1 MERSSVASCRG
12 FRQGCPVLAFLG
24 ERLGS
29 VSRFAALCLLFGGT
43 TATSVIALSSGA
55 MAQEAFDGGI
65 IRDIRVEGTQ
75 RIEGTTVRSYL
86 TVQPG
91 DPFDPSKIDQS
102 LKSLFATGLFADVS
116 LRRDA
121 GTLVIAVVENP
132 IINRIAFE
140 GNKRVKTED
149 IAPEVQLRP
158 RTVYTRSRV
167 QADLERIQEIYR
179 RKGRFA
185 ARIEPKIVQL
195 EQNRVDLIFEIDEG
209 QMTGVESISFVNN
222 NIYDDDDLRDIMITK
237 ESRWWRFLS
246 SNDNYD
252 PERLRYDQ
260 EQIRR
265 HYLRNGYADFKVLT
279 AVAELTPDRE
289 DFFITV
295 TVDEGKRYKFGKIE
309 ITSDIPGVDVGPLYQ
324 ALNTVSGEWYNGDK
338 IEESITALT
347 DRLGDLQYAF
357 VDIDPLLERNQED
370 QTIDLV
376 FELKETPRVF
386 VERIDIVGN
395 YSTLDKVI
403 RREMLLVEGD
413 PFNISKIRRSEQRV
427 KDLGYFLEATVKT
440 AEGSNR
446 DQTVV
451 TVEVEEQ
458 PTGEIQ
464 LGAGYSTTDG
474 ALLDFSIRQRN
485 LLGKGQDLRLS
496 TLLSSRSFEVDLG
509 FTEPYF
515 LDRDLAAGVDVFR
528 VVRDNRDSIAYD
540 LESTGVVLRMGY
552 PLSERLRQRVSYS
565 LSQNKIDNV
574 YFGSS
579 RFLLDQLGST
589 ITSSVE
595 SQLLYDARDS
605 RLEPTSGYYFLI
617 SNEFAGLGGDTRYL
631 RNRVTAGNYWE
642 PFEEVVLGLTTE
654 AGHIWGM
661 GKRLR
666 INDRFFLGGDTL
678 RGFEIGGIGPRN
690 VPDPNNPNNSD
701 ALGGTI
707 FTRASLELTTKLGL
721 PDELGVKAHAFYD
734 AGTLTASKETPG
746 QGDVFRDSNKIRM
759 SAGVGV
765 SWKSPF
771 GPIRLDLAYPIAK
784 EDYDQTETLKFSF
797 GTRF

>member
-1 MERSSVASCRG
+1 MV
-12 FRQGCPVLAFLG
+12 
-24 ERLGS
+24 S
-29 VSRFAALCLLFGGT
+29 VSRFALCLLLGG
-43 TATSVIALSSGA
+43 TATSVIALSTGA

-65 IRDIRVEGTQ
+65 IREIRVEGSQ
-75 RIEGTTVRSYL
+75 RIEGATVRSYL

-91 DPFDPSKIDQS
+91 DAFDPDKIDQS

-116 LRRDA
+116 IRRE
-121 GTLVIAVVENP
+121 GGVMLVQVVENP
-132 IINRIAFE
+132 IINRIGFE
-140 GNKRVKTED
+140 GNKRIKTED
-149 IAPEVQLRP
+149 INPEVQLRP
-158 RTVYTRSRV
+158 RTVYTRTRV
-167 QADLERIQEIYR
+167 QNDVERIQELYR

-195 EQNRVDLIFEIDEG
+195 EQNRVDLIFEIEEG
-209 QMTGVESISFVNN
+209 QMTGVQAINIVNN
-222 NIYDDDDLRDIMITK
+222 NVFDDDELREIMITK

-260 EQIRR
+260 EQVRR

-279 AVAELTPDRE
+279 SVAELTPDRE
-289 DFFITV
+289 EFFITV

-309 ITSDIPGVDVGPLYQ
+309 IVSEIPDIDIQPLYE
-324 ALNTVSGEWYNGDK
+324 AINAYSGEWYNGDK
-338 IEESITALT
+338 IEESITELT
-347 DRLGDLQYAF
+347 NRLGDLSYGF
-357 VDIDPLLERNQED
+357 VEIDPLLERNQED

-376 FELKETPRVF
+376 FELKESPRVF
-386 VERIDIVGN
+386 VERVDIVGN
-395 YSTLDKVI
+395 YNTLDKVI

-413 PFNISKIRRSEQRV
+413 PFSISKLKRSEQRI
-427 KDLGYFLEATVKT
+427 KDLGYFLDSGVEVKT
-440 AEGSNR
+440 AEGSTR
-446 DQTVV
+446 DQSVITI
-451 TVEVEEQ
+451 EVEEQ

-464 LGAGYSTTDG
+464 LGAGYSSTDG

-515 LDRDLAAGVDVFR
+515 LDRDLAAGIDLFR
-528 VVRDNRDSIAYD
+528 VVRDNRDTISYD
-540 LESTGVVLRMGY
+540 LESTGVVLRAGY
-552 PLSERLRQRVSYS
+552 PLSEKLRQRISYS
-565 LSQNKIDNV
+565 LVQNKIDNI

-579 RFLLDQLGST
+579 LFLQDQLGTT

-595 SQLLYDARDS
+595 SQLLYDERDS
-605 RLEPTSGYYFLI
+605 KIEPTSGFYGLW
-617 SNEFAGLGGDTRYL
+617 SVEFAGVGGDTRYL
-631 RNRVTAGNYWE
+631 RNRITAGQYWE
-642 PFEEVVLGLTTE
+642 PFEEVVIGLTTE
-654 AGHIWGM
+654 AGYIWGM
-661 GKRLR
+661 GKDLR
-666 INDRFFLGGDTL
+666 INDRFFIGGDTL

-690 VPDPNNPNNSD
+690 VPDPDNPENSD

-707 FTRASLELTTKLGL
+707 FSRASLELTTKLGL

-734 AGTLTASKETPG
+734 AGTLTAAKETPG
-746 QGDVFRDSNKIRM
+746 VGDVFRDSNKVRM

-784 EDYDQTETLKFSF
+784 EPYDQTETLKFSF

>member
-1 MERSSVASCRG
+1 MV
-12 FRQGCPVLAFLG
+12 
-24 ERLGS
+24 S
-29 VSRFAALCLLFGGT
+29 VSRFALCLLLGG
-43 TATSVIALSSGA
+43 TATSVIALSTGA

-65 IRDIRVEGTQ
+65 IREIRVEGSQ
-75 RIEGTTVRSYL
+75 RIEGATVQSYL
-86 TVQPG
+86 TVRPG
-91 DPFDPSKIDQS
+91 DNFDPDKIDQS

-116 LRRDA
+116 IRRE
-121 GTLVIAVVENP
+121 GGVMLVQVVENP

-140 GNKRVKTED
+140 GNKRIKTED
-149 IAPEVQLRP
+149 INPEVQLRP
-158 RTVYTRSRV
+158 RTVYTRTRV
-167 QADLERIQEIYR
+167 QNDVERIQELYR

-195 EQNRVDLIFEIDEG
+195 EQNRVDLIFEIEEG
-209 QMTGVESISFVNN
+209 QMTGVQAINFVNN
-222 NIYDDDDLRDIMITK
+222 NVFDDDELREIMITK

-260 EQIRR
+260 EQVRR
-265 HYLRNGYADFKVLT
+265 FYLRNGYADFKVLT
-279 AVAELTPDRE
+279 SVAELTPDRE
-289 DFFITV
+289 EFFITM

-309 ITSDIPGVDVGPLYQ
+309 IQSEIPDIDVTPLYE
-324 ALNTVSGEWYNGDK
+324 AINAYSGEWYNGDK

-347 DRLGDLQYAF
+347 NRLGDLQYAF
-357 VDIDPLLERNQED
+357 IEIDPLLERNQED
-370 QTIDLV
+370 QTINLV
-376 FELKETPRVF
+376 FELKESPRVF
-386 VERIDIVGN
+386 VERVDIVGN
-395 YSTLDKVI
+395 YNTLDKVI

-413 PFNISKIRRSEQRV
+413 PFSVSKVKRSEQRI
-427 KDLGYFLEATVKT
+427 KDLGYFLDSGVEVKT
-440 AEGSNR
+440 EEGSSR
-446 DQTVV
+446 DQSVI

-464 LGAGYSTTDG
+464 LGAGYSSTDG

-515 LDRDLAAGVDVFR
+515 LDRDLAAGVDLFR
-528 VVRDNRDSIAYD
+528 VVRDNRDTISYD
-540 LESTGVVLRMGY
+540 LESTGVVLRAGY
-552 PLSERLRQRVSYS
+552 PLSEKLRQRISYS
-565 LSQNKIDNV
+565 LVQNKIDNI

-579 RFLLDQLGST
+579 LFLQDQLGTT

-595 SQLLYDARDS
+595 SQLLYDERDS
-605 RLEPTSGYYFLI
+605 KIEPTSGFYGLW
-617 SNEFAGLGGDTRYL
+617 SVEFAGVGGDTRYL
-631 RNRVTAGNYWE
+631 RNRITAGQYWE

-654 AGHIWGM
+654 AGYIWGM
-661 GKRLR
+661 GKDLR
-666 INDRFFLGGDTL
+666 INDRFFIGGDTL

-690 VPDPNNPNNSD
+690 VPDPNNPENSD

-707 FTRASLELTTKLGL
+707 FSRASLELTTKLGL

-734 AGTLTASKETPG
+734 AGTLTAAKETPG
-746 QGDVFRDSNKIRM
+746 VGDVFRDSNKVRM

-784 EDYDQTETLKFSF
+784 EPYDQTETLKFSF

>member
-1 MERSSVASCRG
+1 M
-12 FRQGCPVLAFLG
+12 G
-24 ERLGS
+24 EQLVS
-29 VSRFAALCLLFGGT
+29 VSRFALCLLLGG
-43 TATSVIALSSGA
+43 TATSVIALSTGA

-65 IRDIRVEGTQ
+65 IREIRVEGSQ
-75 RIEGTTVRSYL
+75 RIEGATVQSYL
-86 TVQPG
+86 TVRPG
-91 DPFDPSKIDQS
+91 DNFDPDKIDQS

-116 LRRDA
+116 IRRE
-121 GTLVIAVVENP
+121 GGVMLVQVVENP

-140 GNKRVKTED
+140 GNKRIKTED
-149 IAPEVQLRP
+149 INPEVQLRP
-158 RTVYTRSRV
+158 RTVYTRTRV
-167 QADLERIQEIYR
+167 QNDVERIQELYR

-195 EQNRVDLIFEIDEG
+195 EQNRVDLIFEIEEG
-209 QMTGVESISFVNN
+209 QMTGVQAINFVNN
-222 NIYDDDDLRDIMITK
+222 NVFDDDELREIMITK

-260 EQIRR
+260 EQVRR
-265 HYLRNGYADFKVLT
+265 FYLRNGYADFKVLT
-279 AVAELTPDRE
+279 SVAELTPDRE
-289 DFFITV
+289 EFFITM

-309 ITSDIPGVDVGPLYQ
+309 IQSEIPDIDVTPLYE
-324 ALNTVSGEWYNGDK
+324 AINAYSGEWYNGDK

-347 DRLGDLQYAF
+347 NRLGDLQYAF
-357 VDIDPLLERNQED
+357 IDIDPLLERNQED
-370 QTIDLV
+370 QTINLV
-376 FELKETPRVF
+376 FELKESPRVF
-386 VERIDIVGN
+386 VERVDIVGN
-395 YSTLDKVI
+395 YNTLDKVI

-413 PFNISKIRRSEQRV
+413 PFSVSKVKRSEQRI
-427 KDLGYFLEATVKT
+427 KDLGYFLDSGVEVKT
-440 AEGSNR
+440 AEGSSR
-446 DQTVV
+446 DQSVI

-464 LGAGYSTTDG
+464 LGAGYSSTDG

-515 LDRDLAAGVDVFR
+515 LDRDLAAGVDLFR
-528 VVRDNRDSIAYD
+528 VVRDNRDTISYD
-540 LESTGVVLRMGY
+540 LESTGIVLRAGY
-552 PLSERLRQRVSYS
+552 PLSEKLRQRISYS
-565 LSQNKIDNV
+565 LVQNKIDNI

-579 RFLLDQLGST
+579 LFLQDQLGTT

-595 SQLLYDARDS
+595 SQLLYDERDS
-605 RLEPTSGYYFLI
+605 KIEPTSGFYGLW
-617 SNEFAGLGGDTRYL
+617 SVEFAGVGGDTRYL
-631 RNRVTAGNYWE
+631 RNRVTAGQYWE

-654 AGHIWGM
+654 AGYIWGM
-661 GKRLR
+661 GKDLR
-666 INDRFFLGGDTL
+666 INDRFFIGGDTL

-690 VPDPNNPNNSD
+690 VPDPNNPENSD

-707 FTRASLELTTKLGL
+707 FSRASLELTTKLGL

-734 AGTLTASKETPG
+734 AGTLTAAKETPG
-746 QGDVFRDSNKIRM
+746 VGDVFRDSNKVRM

-784 EDYDQTETLKFSF
+784 EPYDQTETLKFSF

>member
-1 MERSSVASCRG
+1 
-12 FRQGCPVLAFLG
+12 
-24 ERLGS
+24 
-29 VSRFAALCLLFGGT
+29 
-43 TATSVIALSSGA
+43 

-65 IRDIRVEGTQ
+65 IREIRVEGSQ
-75 RIEGTTVRSYL
+75 RIESATVQSYMTVR
-86 TVQPG
+86 PG
-91 DPFDPSKIDQS
+91 DSFDPDKIDQS

-116 LRRDA
+116 IRRE
-121 GTLVIAVVENP
+121 GGVMLVQVVENP

-140 GNKRVKTED
+140 GNKRIKTED
-149 IAPEVQLRP
+149 INPEVQLRP
-158 RTVYTRSRV
+158 RTVYTRTRV
-167 QADLERIQEIYR
+167 QNDVERIQELYR

-195 EQNRVDLIFEIDEG
+195 EQNRVDLIFEIEEG
-209 QMTGVESISFVNN
+209 QMTGVQAINIVNN
-222 NIYDDDDLRDIMITK
+222 NVFDDDDLREIMITK

-260 EQIRR
+260 EQVRR

-279 AVAELTPDRE
+279 SVAELTPDRE
-289 DFFITV
+289 EFFITM
-295 TVDEGKRYKFGKIE
+295 TVDEGKRYKFGKIT
-309 ITSDIPGVDVGPLYQ
+309 IQSDIQDIDINPLYEAISAYQ
-324 ALNTVSGEWYNGDK
+324 GEWYNGDK

-347 DRLGDLQYAF
+347 NRLGDLQYAF
-357 VDIDPLLERNQED
+357 VEIDPLLDRNQED
-370 QTIDLV
+370 QTIDVV
-376 FELKETPRVF
+376 FELKESPRVF

-395 YSTLDKVI
+395 YNTLDKVI

-413 PFNISKIRRSEQRV
+413 PFSVSKVKRSEQRI
-427 KDLGYFLEATVKT
+427 KDLGYFLDSGVEVKT
-440 AEGSNR
+440 AEGSTR
-446 DQTVV
+446 DQSVITI
-451 TVEVEEQ
+451 EVEEQ

-464 LGAGYSTTDG
+464 LGAGYSSTDG

-515 LDRDLAAGVDVFR
+515 LDRDLAAGVDLFR
-528 VVRDNRDSIAYD
+528 VVRDNRDTISYD
-540 LESTGVVLRMGY
+540 LESTGIVLRAGY
-552 PLSERLRQRVSYS
+552 PLSEKLRQRVSYS
-565 LSQNKIDNV
+565 LVQNKIDNI

-579 RFLLDQLGST
+579 LFLQDQLGTT

-595 SQLLYDARDS
+595 SQLLYDDRDS
-605 RLEPTSGYYFLI
+605 KVEPTNGYYFLW
-617 SNEFAGLGGDTRYL
+617 SVEFAGVGGDTRYL
-631 RNRVTAGNYWE
+631 RNRVTAGQYWE

-654 AGHIWGM
+654 AGYIWGM
-661 GKRLR
+661 GKDLR
-666 INDRFFLGGDTL
+666 INDRFFIGGDTL

-690 VPDPNNPNNSD
+690 VPDPTNPENSD

-707 FTRASLELTTKLGL
+707 FSRASLELTTKLGL

-734 AGTLTASKETPG
+734 AGTLTAAKETPG
-746 QGDVFRDSNKIRM
+746 VGDVFRDSNKVRM

-784 EDYDQTETLKFSF
+784 EPYDQTETLKFSF

>member
-1 MERSSVASCRG
+1 
-12 FRQGCPVLAFLG
+12 
-24 ERLGS
+24 
-29 VSRFAALCLLFGGT
+29 
-43 TATSVIALSSGA
+43 

-65 IRDIRVEGTQ
+65 IREIRVEGSQ
-75 RIEGTTVRSYL
+75 RIEGATVQSYL
-86 TVQPG
+86 TVRPG
-91 DPFDPSKIDQS
+91 DNFDPDKIDQS

-116 LRRDA
+116 IRRE
-121 GTLVIAVVENP
+121 GGVMLVQVVENP

-140 GNKRVKTED
+140 GNKRIKTED
-149 IAPEVQLRP
+149 INPEVQLRP
-158 RTVYTRSRV
+158 RTVYTRTRV
-167 QADLERIQEIYR
+167 QNDVERIQELYR

-195 EQNRVDLIFEIDEG
+195 EQNRVDLIFEIEEG
-209 QMTGVESISFVNN
+209 QMTGVQAINFVNN
-222 NIYDDDDLRDIMITK
+222 NVFDDDELREIMITK

-260 EQIRR
+260 EQVRR
-265 HYLRNGYADFKVLT
+265 FYLRNGYADFKVLT
-279 AVAELTPDRE
+279 SVAELTPDRE
-289 DFFITV
+289 EFFITM

-309 ITSDIPGVDVGPLYQ
+309 IQSEIPDIDVTPLYE
-324 ALNTVSGEWYNGDK
+324 AINAYSGEWYNGDK

-347 DRLGDLQYAF
+347 NRLGDLQYAF
-357 VDIDPLLERNQED
+357 IDIDPLLERNQED
-370 QTIDLV
+370 QTINLV
-376 FELKETPRVF
+376 FELKESPRVF

-395 YSTLDKVI
+395 YNTLDKVI

-413 PFNISKIRRSEQRV
+413 PFSVSKVKRSEQRI
-427 KDLGYFLEATVKT
+427 KDLGYFLDSGVEVKT
-440 AEGSNR
+440 AEGSSR
-446 DQTVV
+446 DQSVI

-464 LGAGYSTTDG
+464 LGAGYSSTDG

-515 LDRDLAAGVDVFR
+515 LDRDLAAGVDLFR
-528 VVRDNRDSIAYD
+528 VVRDNRDTISYD
-540 LESTGVVLRMGY
+540 LESTGVVLRAGY
-552 PLSERLRQRVSYS
+552 PLSEKLRQRVSYS
-565 LSQNKIDNV
+565 LVQNKIDNI

-579 RFLLDQLGST
+579 LFLQDQLGTT

-595 SQLLYDARDS
+595 SQLLYDERDS
-605 RLEPTSGYYFLI
+605 KIEPTSGFYGLW
-617 SNEFAGLGGDTRYL
+617 SVEFAGVGGDTRYL
-631 RNRVTAGNYWE
+631 RNRITAGQYWE

-654 AGHIWGM
+654 AGYIWGM
-661 GKRLR
+661 GKDLR
-666 INDRFFLGGDTL
+666 INDRFFIGGDTL

-690 VPDPNNPNNSD
+690 VPDPNNPENSD

-707 FTRASLELTTKLGL
+707 FSRASLELTTKLGL

-734 AGTLTASKETPG
+734 AGTLTAAKEKPG
-746 QGDVFRDSNKIRM
+746 VGDVFRDSNKVRM

-784 EDYDQTETLKFSF
+784 EPYDQTETLKFSF

>member
-1 MERSSVASCRG
+1 LV
-12 FRQGCPVLAFLG
+12 
-24 ERLGS
+24 S
-29 VSRFAALCLLFGGT
+29 VSRFALCLLLGG
-43 TATSVIALSSGA
+43 TATSVIALSTGA

-65 IRDIRVEGTQ
+65 IREIRVEGSQ
-75 RIEGTTVRSYL
+75 RIEGATVRSYL

-91 DPFDPSKIDQS
+91 DSFDPEKIDQS

-116 LRRDA
+116 IRRE
-121 GTLVIAVVENP
+121 GGVMLVQVVENP

-140 GNKRVKTED
+140 GNKRIKTED
-149 IAPEVQLRP
+149 INPEVQLRP
-158 RTVYTRSRV
+158 RTVYTRTRV
-167 QADLERIQEIYR
+167 QNDVERIQELYR

-195 EQNRVDLIFEIDEG
+195 EQNRVDLIFEIEEG
-209 QMTGVESISFVNN
+209 QMTGVQAINIVNN
-222 NIYDDDDLRDIMITK
+222 NVFDDDELREIMITK

-260 EQIRR
+260 EQVRR
-265 HYLRNGYADFKVLT
+265 FYLRNGYADFKVLT
-279 AVAELTPDRE
+279 SVAELTPDRE
-289 DFFITV
+289 EFFITM

-309 ITSDIPGVDVGPLYQ
+309 ISSEIPDIDVAPLYE
-324 ALNTVSGEWYNGDK
+324 AINAYSGEWYNGDK
-338 IEESITALT
+338 IEESITELT
-347 DRLGDLQYAF
+347 NRLGDLSYGF
-357 VDIDPLLERNQED
+357 IEIDPLLERNQED
-370 QTIDLV
+370 QTINLV
-376 FELKETPRVF
+376 FELKESPRVF
-386 VERIDIVGN
+386 VERVDIIGN
-395 YSTLDKVI
+395 YNTLDKVI

-413 PFNISKIRRSEQRV
+413 PFSVSKVKRSEQRI
-427 KDLGYFLEATVKT
+427 KDLGYFLDSGVEVKT
-440 AEGSNR
+440 EEGSSR
-446 DQTVV
+446 DQSVITI
-451 TVEVEEQ
+451 EVEEQ

-464 LGAGYSTTDG
+464 LGAGYSSTDG

-515 LDRDLAAGVDVFR
+515 LDRDLAAGIDLFR
-528 VVRDNRDSIAYD
+528 VVRDNRDTISYD
-540 LESTGVVLRMGY
+540 LESTGIVLRAGY
-552 PLSERLRQRVSYS
+552 PLSEKLRQRISYS
-565 LSQNKIDNV
+565 LVQNKIDNI

-579 RFLLDQLGST
+579 LFLQDQLGTT

-595 SQLLYDARDS
+595 SQLLYDERDS
-605 RLEPTSGYYFLI
+605 KIEPTSGFYGLW
-617 SNEFAGLGGDTRYL
+617 SVEFAGVGGDTRYL
-631 RNRVTAGNYWE
+631 RNRITAGQYWE

-654 AGHIWGM
+654 AGYIWGM
-661 GKRLR
+661 GEDLR
-666 INDRFFLGGDTL
+666 INDRFFIGGDTL

-690 VPDPNNPNNSD
+690 VPDPNNPENSD

-707 FTRASLELTTKLGL
+707 FSRASLELTTKLGL

-734 AGTLTASKETPG
+734 AGTLTGAKETPG
-746 QGDVFRDSNKIRM
+746 IGDVFRDSNKIRM
-759 SAGVGV
+759 AAGVGV

-784 EDYDQTETLKFSF
+784 EPYDQTETLKFSF

>member
-1 MERSSVASCRG
+1 MV
-12 FRQGCPVLAFLG
+12 
-24 ERLGS
+24 S
-29 VSRFAALCLLFGGT
+29 VSRFALCLLLGG
-43 TATSVIALSSGA
+43 TATSAIALSTGA

-65 IRDIRVEGTQ
+65 IREIRVEGSQ
-75 RIEGTTVRSYL
+75 RIESATVQSYL
-86 TVQPG
+86 TVRPG
-91 DPFDPSKIDQS
+91 DGFDPDKIDQS

-116 LRRDA
+116 IRRE
-121 GTLVIAVVENP
+121 GGVMLVQVVENP

-140 GNKRVKTED
+140 GNKRIKTED
-149 IAPEVQLRP
+149 INPEVQLRP
-158 RTVYTRSRV
+158 RTVYTRTRV
-167 QADLERIQEIYR
+167 QNDVERIQELYR

-195 EQNRVDLIFEIDEG
+195 EQNRVDLIFEIEEG
-209 QMTGVESISFVNN
+209 QMTGVQAINIVNN
-222 NIYDDDDLRDIMITK
+222 NVFDDDELREIMITK

-260 EQIRR
+260 EQVRR

-279 AVAELTPDRE
+279 SVAELTPDRE
-289 DFFITV
+289 EFFITM
-295 TVDEGKRYKFGKIE
+295 TVDEGKRYKFGKIT
-309 ITSDIPGVDVGPLYQ
+309 IQSDIPDIDINPLYEAINAYQ
-324 ALNTVSGEWYNGDK
+324 GEWYNGDK

-347 DRLGDLQYAF
+347 NRLGDLQYAF
-357 VDIDPLLERNQED
+357 VEIDPLLDRNQED
-370 QTIDLV
+370 QTIDV
-376 FELKETPRVF
+376 IFELKESPRVF
-386 VERIDIVGN
+386 VERIDIIGN
-395 YSTLDKVI
+395 YNTLDKVI

-413 PFNISKIRRSEQRV
+413 PFSVSKVKRSEQRI
-427 KDLGYFLEATVKT
+427 KDLGYFLDSGVEVKT
-440 AEGSNR
+440 AEGSTR
-446 DQTVV
+446 DQSVITI
-451 TVEVEEQ
+451 EVEEQ

-464 LGAGYSTTDG
+464 LGAGYSSTDG

-515 LDRDLAAGVDVFR
+515 LDRDLAAGVDLFR
-528 VVRDNRDSIAYD
+528 VVRDNRDTISYD
-540 LESTGVVLRMGY
+540 LESTGVVLRAGY
-552 PLSERLRQRVSYS
+552 PLSEKLRQRLSYS
-565 LSQNKIDNV
+565 LVQNKIDNI

-579 RFLLDQLGST
+579 LFLQDQLGTT

-595 SQLLYDARDS
+595 SQLLYDDRDS
-605 RLEPTSGYYFLI
+605 KIEPTSGYYFLW
-617 SNEFAGLGGDTRYL
+617 SAEFAGLGGDTRYL
-631 RNRVTAGNYWE
+631 RNRVTAGQYWE

-654 AGHIWGM
+654 AGYIWGM
-661 GKRLR
+661 GKDLR
-666 INDRFFLGGDTL
+666 INDRFFIGGDTL

-690 VPDPNNPNNSD
+690 VPDPNNPENSD

-707 FTRASLELTTKLGL
+707 FSRASLELTTKLGL

-734 AGTLTASKETPG
+734 AGTLTNAHQKPG
-746 QGDVFRDSNKIRM
+746 TGDVFRDSNKVRM

-784 EDYDQTETLKFSF
+784 EPYDQTETLKFSF

>member
-1 MERSSVASCRG
+1 MV
-12 FRQGCPVLAFLG
+12 
-24 ERLGS
+24 S
-29 VSRFAALCLLFGGT
+29 VSRFALCLLLGG
-43 TATSVIALSSGA
+43 TATSVIALSTGA

-65 IRDIRVEGTQ
+65 IREIRVEGSQ
-75 RIEGTTVRSYL
+75 RIEGATVRSYL

-91 DPFDPSKIDQS
+91 DAFDPDKIDQS

-116 LRRDA
+116 IRRE
-121 GTLVIAVVENP
+121 GGVMLVQVVENP

-140 GNKRVKTED
+140 GNKRIKTED
-149 IAPEVQLRP
+149 INPEVQLRP
-158 RTVYTRSRV
+158 RTVYTRTRV
-167 QADLERIQEIYR
+167 QNDVERIQELYR

-195 EQNRVDLIFEIDEG
+195 EQNRVDLIFEIEEG
-209 QMTGVESISFVNN
+209 QMTGVQAINIVNN
-222 NIYDDDDLRDIMITK
+222 NVFDDDELREIMITK

-260 EQIRR
+260 EQVRR

-279 AVAELTPDRE
+279 SVAELTPDRE
-289 DFFITV
+289 EFFITM

-309 ITSDIPGVDVGPLYQ
+309 IQSEIPDIDINPLYE
-324 ALNTVSGEWYNGDK
+324 AINAYSGDWYNGDK
-338 IEESITALT
+338 IEESITELT
-347 DRLGDLQYAF
+347 NRLGDLSYGF
-357 VDIDPLLERNQED
+357 VEIDPLLDRNQED
-370 QTIDLV
+370 QTINLV
-376 FELKETPRVF
+376 FELKESPRVF
-386 VERIDIVGN
+386 VERVDIVGN
-395 YSTLDKVI
+395 YNTLDKVI

-413 PFNISKIRRSEQRV
+413 PFSISKLKRSEQRI
-427 KDLGYFLEATVKT
+427 KDLGYFLDSGVEVKT
-440 AEGSNR
+440 AEGSTR
-446 DQTVV
+446 DQSVITI
-451 TVEVEEQ
+451 EVEEQ

-464 LGAGYSTTDG
+464 LGAGYSSTDG

-515 LDRDLAAGVDVFR
+515 LDRDLAAGVDLFR
-528 VVRDNRDSIAYD
+528 VVRDNRDTISYD
-540 LESTGVVLRMGY
+540 LESTGVVLRAGY
-552 PLSERLRQRVSYS
+552 PLSEKLRQRISYS
-565 LSQNKIDNV
+565 LVQNKIDNI

-579 RFLLDQLGST
+579 LFLQDQLGTT

-595 SQLLYDARDS
+595 SQLLYDERDS
-605 RLEPTSGYYFLI
+605 KIEPTSGFYGLWSI
-617 SNEFAGLGGDTRYL
+617 EFAGVGGDTRYL
-631 RNRVTAGNYWE
+631 RNRVTAGQYWE

-654 AGHIWGM
+654 AGYIWGM
-661 GKRLR
+661 GKDLR
-666 INDRFFLGGDTL
+666 INDRFFIGGDTL

-690 VPDPNNPNNSD
+690 VPDPTNPENSD

-707 FTRASLELTTKLGL
+707 FSRASLELTTKLGL

-734 AGTLTASKETPG
+734 AGTLTAAKETPG
-746 QGDVFRDSNKIRM
+746 EGDVFRDSNKIRM
-759 SAGVGV
+759 AAGVGV

-784 EDYDQTETLKFSF
+784 EPYDQTETLKFSF

>member
-1 MERSSVASCRG
+1 
-12 FRQGCPVLAFLG
+12 LG
-24 ERLGS
+24 EQLVS
-29 VSRFAALCLLFGGT
+29 VSRFALCLLLGG
-43 TATSVIALSSGA
+43 TATSVIALSTGA

-65 IRDIRVEGTQ
+65 IREIRVEGSQ
-75 RIEGTTVRSYL
+75 RIEGATVRSYL

-91 DPFDPSKIDQS
+91 DNFDPEKIDQS

-116 LRRDA
+116 IRRE
-121 GTLVIAVVENP
+121 GGVMLVQVVENP

-140 GNKRVKTED
+140 GNKRIKTED
-149 IAPEVQLRP
+149 INPEVQLRP
-158 RTVYTRSRV
+158 RTVYTRTRV
-167 QADLERIQEIYR
+167 QNDVERIQELYR

-195 EQNRVDLIFEIDEG
+195 EQNRVDLIFEIEEG
-209 QMTGVESISFVNN
+209 QMTGVQAINIVNN
-222 NIYDDDDLRDIMITK
+222 NVFDDDELREIMITK

-260 EQIRR
+260 EQVRR
-265 HYLRNGYADFKVLT
+265 FYLRNGYADFKVLT
-279 AVAELTPDRE
+279 SVAELTPDRE
-289 DFFITV
+289 EFFITM

-309 ITSDIPGVDVGPLYQ
+309 ISSEIPDIDVAPLYE
-324 ALNTVSGEWYNGDK
+324 AINAYSGEWYNGDK

-347 DRLGDLQYAF
+347 NRLGDLQYAF
-357 VDIDPLLERNQED
+357 IEIDPLLERNQED
-370 QTIDLV
+370 QTINLV
-376 FELKETPRVF
+376 FELKESPRVF
-386 VERIDIVGN
+386 VERVDIIGN
-395 YSTLDKVI
+395 YNTLDKVI

-413 PFNISKIRRSEQRV
+413 PFSVSKVKRSEQRI
-427 KDLGYFLEATVKT
+427 KDLGYFLDSGVEVKT
-440 AEGSNR
+440 EEGSSR
-446 DQTVV
+446 DQSVITI
-451 TVEVEEQ
+451 EVEEQ

-464 LGAGYSTTDG
+464 LGAGYSSTDG

-515 LDRDLAAGVDVFR
+515 LDRDLAAGIDLFR
-528 VVRDNRDSIAYD
+528 VVRDNRDTISYD
-540 LESTGVVLRMGY
+540 LESTGIVLRAGY
-552 PLSERLRQRVSYS
+552 PLSEKLRQRISYS
-565 LSQNKIDNV
+565 LVQNKIDNI

-579 RFLLDQLGST
+579 LFLQDQLGTT

-595 SQLLYDARDS
+595 SQLLYDERDS
-605 RLEPTSGYYFLI
+605 KIEPTSGFYGLW
-617 SNEFAGLGGDTRYL
+617 SVEFAGVGGDTRYL
-631 RNRVTAGNYWE
+631 RNRITAGQYWE

-654 AGHIWGM
+654 AGYIWGM
-661 GKRLR
+661 GQDLR
-666 INDRFFLGGDTL
+666 INDRFFIGGDTL

-690 VPDPNNPNNSD
+690 VPDPNNPENSD

-707 FTRASLELTTKLGL
+707 FSRASLELTTKLGL

-734 AGTLTASKETPG
+734 AGTLTGAKETPG
-746 QGDVFRDSNKIRM
+746 VGDVFRDSNKIRM
-759 SAGVGV
+759 AAGVGV

-784 EDYDQTETLKFSF
+784 EPYDQTETLKFSF

>member
-1 MERSSVASCRG
+1 MV
-12 FRQGCPVLAFLG
+12 
-24 ERLGS
+24 S
-29 VSRFAALCLLFGGT
+29 VSRFALCLLLGG
-43 TATSVIALSSGA
+43 TATSAIALSTGA

-65 IRDIRVEGTQ
+65 IREIRVEGSQ
-75 RIEGTTVRSYL
+75 RIESATVQSYMTVR
-86 TVQPG
+86 PG
-91 DPFDPSKIDQS
+91 DSFDPDKIDQS

-116 LRRDA
+116 IRRE
-121 GTLVIAVVENP
+121 GGVMLVQVVENP

-140 GNKRVKTED
+140 GNKRIKTED
-149 IAPEVQLRP
+149 ISPEVQLRP
-158 RTVYTRSRV
+158 RTVYTRTRV
-167 QADLERIQEIYR
+167 QNDVERIQELYR

-195 EQNRVDLIFEIDEG
+195 EQNRVDLIFEIEEG
-209 QMTGVESISFVNN
+209 QMTGVQAINIVNN
-222 NIYDDDDLRDIMITK
+222 NVFDDDDLREIMITK

-260 EQIRR
+260 EQVRR

-279 AVAELTPDRE
+279 SVAELTPDRE
-289 DFFITV
+289 EFFITM
-295 TVDEGKRYKFGKIE
+295 TVDEGKRYKFGKIT
-309 ITSDIPGVDVGPLYQ
+309 IQSDIQDIDINPLYEAISAYQ
-324 ALNTVSGEWYNGDK
+324 GEWYNGDK

-347 DRLGDLQYAF
+347 NRLGDLQYAF
-357 VDIDPLLERNQED
+357 VEIDPLLDRNQED
-370 QTIDLV
+370 QTIDVV
-376 FELKETPRVF
+376 FELKESPRVF

-395 YSTLDKVI
+395 YNTLDKVI

-413 PFNISKIRRSEQRV
+413 PFSVSKVKRSEQRI
-427 KDLGYFLEATVKT
+427 KDLGYFLDSGVEVKT
-440 AEGSNR
+440 AEGSTR
-446 DQTVV
+446 DQSVITI
-451 TVEVEEQ
+451 EVEEQ

-464 LGAGYSTTDG
+464 LGAGYSSTDG

-515 LDRDLAAGVDVFR
+515 LDRDLAAGVDLFR
-528 VVRDNRDSIAYD
+528 VVRDNRDTISYD
-540 LESTGVVLRMGY
+540 LESTGIVLRAGY
-552 PLSERLRQRVSYS
+552 PLSEKLRQRVSYS
-565 LSQNKIDNV
+565 LVQNKIDNI

-579 RFLLDQLGST
+579 LFLQDQLGTT

-595 SQLLYDARDS
+595 SQLLYDDRDS
-605 RLEPTSGYYFLI
+605 KVEPTNGYYFLW
-617 SNEFAGLGGDTRYL
+617 SVEFAGVGGDTRYL
-631 RNRVTAGNYWE
+631 RNRVTAGQYWE

-654 AGHIWGM
+654 AGYIWGM
-661 GKRLR
+661 GKDLR
-666 INDRFFLGGDTL
+666 INDRFFIGGDTL

-690 VPDPNNPNNSD
+690 VPDPTNPENSD

-707 FTRASLELTTKLGL
+707 FSRASLELTTKLGL

-734 AGTLTASKETPG
+734 AGTLTAAKETPG
-746 QGDVFRDSNKIRM
+746 VGDVFRDSNKVRM

-784 EDYDQTETLKFSF
+784 EPYDQTETLKFSF

>member
-1 MERSSVASCRG
+1 MV
-12 FRQGCPVLAFLG
+12 
-24 ERLGS
+24 S
-29 VSRFAALCLLFGGT
+29 VSRFALCLLLGG
-43 TATSVIALSSGA
+43 TATSVIALSTGA

-65 IRDIRVEGTQ
+65 IREIRVEGSQ
-75 RIEGTTVRSYL
+75 RIEGATVQSYL
-86 TVQPG
+86 TVRPG
-91 DPFDPSKIDQS
+91 DNFDPDKIDQS

-116 LRRDA
+116 IRRE
-121 GTLVIAVVENP
+121 GGVMLVQVVENP

-140 GNKRVKTED
+140 GNKRIKTED
-149 IAPEVQLRP
+149 INPEVQLRP
-158 RTVYTRSRV
+158 RTVYTRTRV
-167 QADLERIQEIYR
+167 QNDVERIQELYR

-195 EQNRVDLIFEIDEG
+195 EQNRVDLIFEIEEG
-209 QMTGVESISFVNN
+209 QMTGVQAINFVNN
-222 NIYDDDDLRDIMITK
+222 NVFDDDELREIMITK

-260 EQIRR
+260 EQVRR
-265 HYLRNGYADFKVLT
+265 FYLRNGYADFKVLT
-279 AVAELTPDRE
+279 SVAELTPDRE
-289 DFFITV
+289 EFFITM

-309 ITSDIPGVDVGPLYQ
+309 IQSEIPDIDVTPLYE
-324 ALNTVSGEWYNGDK
+324 AINAYSGEWYNGDK

-347 DRLGDLQYAF
+347 NRLGDLQYAF
-357 VDIDPLLERNQED
+357 IDIDPLLERNQED
-370 QTIDLV
+370 QTINLV
-376 FELKETPRVF
+376 FELKESPRVF
-386 VERIDIVGN
+386 VERVDIVGN
-395 YSTLDKVI
+395 YNTLDKVI

-413 PFNISKIRRSEQRV
+413 PFSVSKVKRSEQRI
-427 KDLGYFLEATVKT
+427 KDLGYFLDSGVEVKT
-440 AEGSNR
+440 AEGSSR
-446 DQTVV
+446 DQSVI

-464 LGAGYSTTDG
+464 LGAGYSSTDG

-515 LDRDLAAGVDVFR
+515 LDRDLAAGVDLFR
-528 VVRDNRDSIAYD
+528 VVRDNRDTISYD
-540 LESTGVVLRMGY
+540 LESTGIVLRAGY
-552 PLSERLRQRVSYS
+552 PLSEKLRQRISYS
-565 LSQNKIDNV
+565 LVQNKIDNI

-579 RFLLDQLGST
+579 LFLQDQLGTT

-595 SQLLYDARDS
+595 SQLLYDERDS
-605 RLEPTSGYYFLI
+605 KIEPTSGFYGLW
-617 SNEFAGLGGDTRYL
+617 SVEFAGVGGDTRYL
-631 RNRVTAGNYWE
+631 RNRITAGQYWE

-654 AGHIWGM
+654 AGYIWGM
-661 GKRLR
+661 GKDLR
-666 INDRFFLGGDTL
+666 INDRFFIGGDTL

-690 VPDPNNPNNSD
+690 VPDPNNPENSD

-707 FTRASLELTTKLGL
+707 FSRASLELTTKLGL

-734 AGTLTASKETPG
+734 AGTLTAAKETPG
-746 QGDVFRDSNKIRM
+746 VGDVFRDSNKVRM

-784 EDYDQTETLKFSF
+784 EPYDQTETLKFSF

>member
-1 MERSSVASCRG
+1 
-12 FRQGCPVLAFLG
+12 LG
-24 ERLGS
+24 EQLVS
-29 VSRFAALCLLFGGT
+29 VSRFALCLLLGG
-43 TATSVIALSSGA
+43 TATSVIALSTGA

-65 IRDIRVEGTQ
+65 IREIRVEGSQ
-75 RIEGTTVRSYL
+75 RIEGATVQSYL
-86 TVQPG
+86 TVRPG
-91 DPFDPSKIDQS
+91 DNFDPDKIDQS

-116 LRRDA
+116 IRRE
-121 GTLVIAVVENP
+121 GGVMLVQVVENP

-140 GNKRVKTED
+140 GNKRIKTED
-149 IAPEVQLRP
+149 INPEVQLRP
-158 RTVYTRSRV
+158 RTVYTRTRV
-167 QADLERIQEIYR
+167 QNDVERIQELYR

-195 EQNRVDLIFEIDEG
+195 EQNRVDLIFEIEEG
-209 QMTGVESISFVNN
+209 QMTGVQAINFVNN
-222 NIYDDDDLRDIMITK
+222 NVFDDDELREIMITK

-260 EQIRR
+260 EQVRR
-265 HYLRNGYADFKVLT
+265 FYLRNGYADFKVLT
-279 AVAELTPDRE
+279 SVAELTPDRE
-289 DFFITV
+289 EFFITM

-309 ITSDIPGVDVGPLYQ
+309 IQSEIPDIDVTPLYE
-324 ALNTVSGEWYNGDK
+324 AINAYSGEWYNGDK

-347 DRLGDLQYAF
+347 NRLGDLQYAF
-357 VDIDPLLERNQED
+357 IEIDPLLERNQED
-370 QTIDLV
+370 QTINLV
-376 FELKETPRVF
+376 FELKESPRVF
-386 VERIDIVGN
+386 VERVDIVGN
-395 YSTLDKVI
+395 YNTLDKVI

-413 PFNISKIRRSEQRV
+413 PFSVSKVKRSEQRI
-427 KDLGYFLEATVKT
+427 KDLGYFLDSGVEVKT
-440 AEGSNR
+440 EEGSSR
-446 DQTVV
+446 DQSVI

-464 LGAGYSTTDG
+464 LGAGYSSTDG

-515 LDRDLAAGVDVFR
+515 LDRDLAAGVDLFR
-528 VVRDNRDSIAYD
+528 VVRDNRDTISYD
-540 LESTGVVLRMGY
+540 LESTGVVLRAGY
-552 PLSERLRQRVSYS
+552 PLSEKLRQRISYS
-565 LSQNKIDNV
+565 LVQNKIDNI

-579 RFLLDQLGST
+579 LFLQDQLGTT

-595 SQLLYDARDS
+595 SQLLYDERDS
-605 RLEPTSGYYFLI
+605 KIEPTSGFYGLW
-617 SNEFAGLGGDTRYL
+617 SVEFAGVGGDTRYL
-631 RNRVTAGNYWE
+631 RNRITAGQYWE

-654 AGHIWGM
+654 AGYIWGM
-661 GKRLR
+661 GKDLR
-666 INDRFFLGGDTL
+666 INDRFFIGGDTL

-690 VPDPNNPNNSD
+690 VPDPNNPENSD

-707 FTRASLELTTKLGL
+707 FSRASLELTTKLGL

-734 AGTLTASKETPG
+734 AGTLTAAKETPG
-746 QGDVFRDSNKIRM
+746 VGDVFRDSNKVRM

-784 EDYDQTETLKFSF
+784 EPYDQTETLKFSF

>member
-1 MERSSVASCRG
+1 MV
-12 FRQGCPVLAFLG
+12 
-24 ERLGS
+24 S
-29 VSRFAALCLLFGGT
+29 VSRFALCLLLGG
-43 TATSVIALSSGA
+43 TATSVIALSTGA

-65 IRDIRVEGTQ
+65 IREIRVEGSQ
-75 RIEGTTVRSYL
+75 RIEGATVQSYL
-86 TVQPG
+86 TVRPG
-91 DPFDPSKIDQS
+91 DNFDPDKIDQS

-116 LRRDA
+116 IRRE
-121 GTLVIAVVENP
+121 GGVMLVQVVENP

-140 GNKRVKTED
+140 GNKRIKTED
-149 IAPEVQLRP
+149 INPEVQLRP
-158 RTVYTRSRV
+158 RTVYTRTRV
-167 QADLERIQEIYR
+167 QNDVERIQELYR

-195 EQNRVDLIFEIDEG
+195 EQNRVDLIFEIEEG
-209 QMTGVESISFVNN
+209 QMTGVQAINFVNN
-222 NIYDDDDLRDIMITK
+222 NVFDDDELREIMITK

-260 EQIRR
+260 EQVRR
-265 HYLRNGYADFKVLT
+265 FYLRNGYADFKVLT
-279 AVAELTPDRE
+279 SVAELTPDRE
-289 DFFITV
+289 EFFITM

-309 ITSDIPGVDVGPLYQ
+309 IQSEIPDIDVTPLYE
-324 ALNTVSGEWYNGDK
+324 AINAYSGEWYNGDK

-347 DRLGDLQYAF
+347 NRLGDLQYAF
-357 VDIDPLLERNQED
+357 IDIDPLLERNQED
-370 QTIDLV
+370 QTINLV
-376 FELKETPRVF
+376 FELKESPRVF
-386 VERIDIVGN
+386 VERVDIVGN
-395 YSTLDKVI
+395 YNTLDKVI

-413 PFNISKIRRSEQRV
+413 PFSVSKVKRSEQRI
-427 KDLGYFLEATVKT
+427 KDLGYFLDSGVEVKT
-440 AEGSNR
+440 EEGSSR
-446 DQTVV
+446 DQSVI

-464 LGAGYSTTDG
+464 LGAGYSSTDG

-515 LDRDLAAGVDVFR
+515 LDRDLAAGVDLFR
-528 VVRDNRDSIAYD
+528 VVRDNRDTISYD
-540 LESTGVVLRMGY
+540 LESTGVVLRAGY
-552 PLSERLRQRVSYS
+552 PLSEKLRQRISYS
-565 LSQNKIDNV
+565 LVQNKIDNI

-579 RFLLDQLGST
+579 LFLQDQLGTT

-595 SQLLYDARDS
+595 SQLLYDERDS
-605 RLEPTSGYYFLI
+605 KIEPTSGFYGLW
-617 SNEFAGLGGDTRYL
+617 SVEFAGVGGDTRYL
-631 RNRVTAGNYWE
+631 RNRITAGQYWE

-654 AGHIWGM
+654 AGYIWGM
-661 GKRLR
+661 GKDLR
-666 INDRFFLGGDTL
+666 INDRFFIGGDTL

-690 VPDPNNPNNSD
+690 VPDPNNPENSD

-707 FTRASLELTTKLGL
+707 FSRASLELTTKLGL

-734 AGTLTASKETPG
+734 AGTLTAAKETPG
-746 QGDVFRDSNKIRM
+746 VGDVFRDSNKVRM

-784 EDYDQTETLKFSF
+784 EPYDQTETLKFSF

>member
-1 MERSSVASCRG
+1 MV
-12 FRQGCPVLAFLG
+12 
-24 ERLGS
+24 S
-29 VSRFAALCLLFGGT
+29 VSRFAALCLLLGGT
-43 TATSVIALSSGA
+43 TATSTIALSTGA

-65 IRDIRVEGTQ
+65 IREIRVEGSQ
-75 RIEGTTVRSYL
+75 RIEPTTVRSYL
-86 TVQPG
+86 TVQVG
-91 DPFDPSKIDQS
+91 DNFDPDKIDQS

-116 LRRDA
+116 IRRD
-121 GTLVIAVVENP
+121 GGVMLIAVVENP

-140 GNKRVKTED
+140 GNRRIKTED

-158 RTVYTRSRV
+158 RTVYTRTRV
-167 QADLERIQEIYR
+167 QNDMERIQELYR

-195 EQNRVDLIFEIDEG
+195 EQNRVDLIFEIEEG
-209 QMTGVESISFVNN
+209 QMTGVQAINFVNN
-222 NIYDDDDLRDIMITK
+222 NVFDDSDLRDIMITK

-289 DFFITV
+289 DFFITI
-295 TVDEGKRYKFGKIE
+295 TVDEGKRYRFGKIE
-309 ITSDIPGVDVGPLYQ
+309 IVSDIPDVDVEPLYS
-324 ALNTVSGEWYNGDK
+324 ALTAYAGEWYNGDK

-347 DRLGDLQYAF
+347 NRLGDLQYAF
-357 VDIDPLLERNQED
+357 VEIDPLLQRNQED

-376 FELKETPRVF
+376 FELKESPRVF
-386 VERIDIVGN
+386 VERIDIIGN

-413 PFNISKIRRSEQRV
+413 PFSISKVRRSEQRV
-427 KDLGYFLEATVKT
+427 KDLGYFLQSGVEIKT
-440 AEGSNR
+440 AEGSSR
-446 DQTVV
+446 DQSVITL
-451 TVEVEEQ
+451 EVEEQ

-464 LGAGYSTTDG
+464 LGAGYSSTDG

-485 LLGKGQDLRLS
+485 LMGTGQDLRLS

-509 FTEPYF
+509 YTEPYF
-515 LDRDLAAGVDVFR
+515 LDRDLAAGVDLFR
-528 VVRDNRDSIAYD
+528 VVRDNRDTISYD
-540 LESTGVVLRMGY
+540 LESTGMVLRAGF
-552 PLSERLRQRVSYS
+552 PLSEKLRQRISYS
-565 LSQNKIDNV
+565 LVHNKIDNI

-579 RFLLDQLGST
+579 RFLQDQMGST

-595 SQLLYDARDS
+595 SQLLYDDRDS
-605 RLEPTSGYYFLI
+605 RIEPTSGYYFLW
-617 SNEFAGLGGDTRYL
+617 SVEFAGVGGDTRYL
-631 RNRVTAGNYWE
+631 RNRITGGQYWE

-654 AGHIWGM
+654 AGYIWGM
-661 GKRLR
+661 GKDLR
-666 INDRFFLGGDTL
+666 INDRFFIGGDTL

-690 VPDPNNPNNSD
+690 VPNINDTRYSD

-707 FTRASLELTTKLGL
+707 FSRASLELTTKLGL

-734 AGTLTASKETPG
+734 AGTLTAAKEKPG
-746 QGDVFRDSNKIRM
+746 EGDVFYDSAKIRM

-784 EDYDQTETLKFSF
+784 EPYDQTETLKFSF

>member
-1 MERSSVASCRG
+1 MV
-12 FRQGCPVLAFLG
+12 
-24 ERLGS
+24 S
-29 VSRFAALCLLFGGT
+29 VSRFALCLLLGG
-43 TATSVIALSSGA
+43 TATSAIALSTGA

-65 IRDIRVEGTQ
+65 IREIRVEGSQ
-75 RIEGTTVRSYL
+75 RIESATVQSYL
-86 TVQPG
+86 TVRPG
-91 DPFDPSKIDQS
+91 DGFDPDKIDQS

-116 LRRDA
+116 IRRE
-121 GTLVIAVVENP
+121 GGVMLVQVVENP

-140 GNKRVKTED
+140 GNKRIKTED
-149 IAPEVQLRP
+149 INPEVQLRP
-158 RTVYTRSRV
+158 RTVYTRTRV
-167 QADLERIQEIYR
+167 QNDVERIQELYR

-195 EQNRVDLIFEIDEG
+195 EQNRVDLIFEIEEG
-209 QMTGVESISFVNN
+209 QMTGVQAINIVNN
-222 NIYDDDDLRDIMITK
+222 NVFDDDELREIMITK

-260 EQIRR
+260 EQVRR

-279 AVAELTPDRE
+279 SVAELTPDRE
-289 DFFITV
+289 EFFITM
-295 TVDEGKRYKFGKIE
+295 TVDEGKRYKFGKIT
-309 ITSDIPGVDVGPLYQ
+309 IQSDIPDIDITPLYEAINAYQ
-324 ALNTVSGEWYNGDK
+324 GEWYNGDK

-347 DRLGDLQYAF
+347 NRLGDLQYAF
-357 VDIDPLLERNQED
+357 VEIDPLLDRNQED
-370 QTIDLV
+370 QTIDLI
-376 FELKETPRVF
+376 FELKESPRVF
-386 VERIDIVGN
+386 VERIDIIGN
-395 YSTLDKVI
+395 YNTLDKVI

-413 PFNISKIRRSEQRV
+413 PFSVSKVKRSEQRI
-427 KDLGYFLEATVKT
+427 KDLGYFLDSGVEVKT
-440 AEGSNR
+440 EEGSSR
-446 DQTVV
+446 DQSVI

-464 LGAGYSTTDG
+464 LGAGYSSTDG

-515 LDRDLAAGVDVFR
+515 LDRDLAAGVDLFR
-528 VVRDNRDSIAYD
+528 VVRDNRDTISYD
-540 LESTGVVLRMGY
+540 LESTGIVLRAGY
-552 PLSERLRQRVSYS
+552 PLSEKLRQRLSYS
-565 LSQNKIDNV
+565 LVQNKIDNI

-579 RFLLDQLGST
+579 LFLQDQLGTT

-595 SQLLYDARDS
+595 SQLLYDDRDS
-605 RLEPTSGYYFLI
+605 KIEPTSGYYFLW
-617 SNEFAGLGGDTRYL
+617 SVEFAGVGGDTRYL
-631 RNRVTAGNYWE
+631 RNRVTAGQYWE

-654 AGHIWGM
+654 AGYIWGM
-661 GKRLR
+661 GQDLR
-666 INDRFFLGGDTL
+666 INDRFFIGGDTL

-690 VPDPNNPNNSD
+690 VPDPNNPQNSD

-707 FTRASLELTTKLGL
+707 FSRASLEMTTKLGL

-734 AGTLTASKETPG
+734 AGTLTAAKETPG
-746 QGDVFRDSNKIRM
+746 VGDVFRDSNKVRM

-771 GPIRLDLAYPIAK
+771 GPIRLDLAKPIAK
-784 EDYDQTETLKFSF
+784 EPYDQTETLKFSF

>member
-1 MERSSVASCRG
+1 MV
-12 FRQGCPVLAFLG
+12 
-24 ERLGS
+24 S
-29 VSRFAALCLLFGGT
+29 VSRFALCLLLGG
-43 TATSVIALSSGA
+43 TATSAIALSTGA

-65 IRDIRVEGTQ
+65 IREIRVEGSQ
-75 RIEGTTVRSYL
+75 RIESATVQSYL
-86 TVQPG
+86 TVRPG
-91 DPFDPSKIDQS
+91 DGFDPDKIDQS

-116 LRRDA
+116 IRRE
-121 GTLVIAVVENP
+121 GGVMLVQVVENP

-140 GNKRVKTED
+140 GNKRIKTED
-149 IAPEVQLRP
+149 ISPEVQLRP
-158 RTVYTRSRV
+158 RTVYTRTRV
-167 QADLERIQEIYR
+167 QNDVERIQELYR

-195 EQNRVDLIFEIDEG
+195 EQNRVDLIFEIEEG
-209 QMTGVESISFVNN
+209 QMTGVQAINIVNN
-222 NIYDDDDLRDIMITK
+222 NVFDDDELREIMVTK

-260 EQIRR
+260 EQVRR

-279 AVAELTPDRE
+279 SVAELTPDRE
-289 DFFITV
+289 EFFITM
-295 TVDEGKRYKFGKIE
+295 TVDEGKRYKFGKIT
-309 ITSDIPGVDVGPLYQ
+309 IQSDIPDIDITPLYEAINAYQ
-324 ALNTVSGEWYNGDK
+324 GEWYNGDK

-347 DRLGDLQYAF
+347 NRLGDLQYAF
-357 VDIDPLLERNQED
+357 VEIDPLLDRNQED
-370 QTIDLV
+370 QTIDLI
-376 FELKETPRVF
+376 FELKESPRVF
-386 VERIDIVGN
+386 VERIDIIGN
-395 YSTLDKVI
+395 YNTLDKVI

-413 PFNISKIRRSEQRV
+413 PFSVSKVKRSEQRI
-427 KDLGYFLEATVKT
+427 KDLGYFLDSGVEVKT
-440 AEGSNR
+440 EEGSSR
-446 DQTVV
+446 DQSVI

-464 LGAGYSTTDG
+464 LGAGYSSTDG

-515 LDRDLAAGVDVFR
+515 LDRDLAAGVDLFR
-528 VVRDNRDSIAYD
+528 VVRDNRDTISYD
-540 LESTGVVLRMGY
+540 LESTGIVLRAGY
-552 PLSERLRQRVSYS
+552 PLSEKLRQRISYS
-565 LSQNKIDNV
+565 LVQNKIDNI

-579 RFLLDQLGST
+579 LFLQDQLGTT

-595 SQLLYDARDS
+595 SQLLYDERDS
-605 RLEPTSGYYFLI
+605 KIEPTSGYYALW
-617 SNEFAGLGGDTRYL
+617 SVEFAGVGGDTRYL
-631 RNRVTAGNYWE
+631 RNRVTAGQYWE

-654 AGHIWGM
+654 AGYIWGM
-661 GKRLR
+661 GRDLR
-666 INDRFFLGGDTL
+666 INDRFFIGGDTL

-690 VPDPNNPNNSD
+690 VPDPNNPENSD

-707 FTRASLELTTKLGL
+707 FSRASLEMTTKLGL

-734 AGTLTASKETPG
+734 AGTLTGAKETPG
-746 QGDVFRDSNKIRM
+746 VGDVFRDSHKIRM

-771 GPIRLDLAYPIAK
+771 GPIRLDLAKPIAK
-784 EDYDQTETLKFSF
+784 EPYDQTETLKFSF

>member
-1 MERSSVASCRG
+1 
-12 FRQGCPVLAFLG
+12 
-24 ERLGS
+24 
-29 VSRFAALCLLFGGT
+29 
-43 TATSVIALSSGA
+43 

-65 IRDIRVEGTQ
+65 IREIRVEGSQ
-75 RIEGTTVRSYL
+75 RIEGATVQSYL
-86 TVQPG
+86 TVRPG
-91 DPFDPSKIDQS
+91 DNFDPDKIDQS

-116 LRRDA
+116 IRRE
-121 GTLVIAVVENP
+121 GGVMLVQVVENP

-140 GNKRVKTED
+140 GNKRIKTED
-149 IAPEVQLRP
+149 INPEVQLRP
-158 RTVYTRSRV
+158 RTVYTRTRV
-167 QADLERIQEIYR
+167 QNDVERIQELYR

-195 EQNRVDLIFEIDEG
+195 EQNRVDLIFEIEEG
-209 QMTGVESISFVNN
+209 QMTGVQAINFVNN
-222 NIYDDDDLRDIMITK
+222 NVFDDDELREIMITK

-260 EQIRR
+260 EQVRR
-265 HYLRNGYADFKVLT
+265 FYLRNGYADFKVLT
-279 AVAELTPDRE
+279 SVAELTPDRE
-289 DFFITV
+289 EFFITM

-309 ITSDIPGVDVGPLYQ
+309 IQSEIPDIDVTPLYE
-324 ALNTVSGEWYNGDK
+324 AINAYSGEWYNGDK

-347 DRLGDLQYAF
+347 NRLGDLQYAF
-357 VDIDPLLERNQED
+357 IDIDPLLERNQED
-370 QTIDLV
+370 QTINLV
-376 FELKETPRVF
+376 FELKESPRVF
-386 VERIDIVGN
+386 VERVDIVGN
-395 YSTLDKVI
+395 YNTLDKVI

-413 PFNISKIRRSEQRV
+413 PFSVSKVKRSEQRI
-427 KDLGYFLEATVKT
+427 KDLGYFLDSGVEVKT
-440 AEGSNR
+440 AEGSSR
-446 DQTVV
+446 DQSVI

-464 LGAGYSTTDG
+464 LGAGYSSTDG

-515 LDRDLAAGVDVFR
+515 LDRDLAAGVDLFR
-528 VVRDNRDSIAYD
+528 VVRDNRDTISYD
-540 LESTGVVLRMGY
+540 LESTGIVLRAGY
-552 PLSERLRQRVSYS
+552 PLSEKLRQRISYS
-565 LSQNKIDNV
+565 LVQNKIDNI

-579 RFLLDQLGST
+579 LFLQDQLGTT

-595 SQLLYDARDS
+595 SQLLYDERDS
-605 RLEPTSGYYFLI
+605 KIEPTSGFYGLW
-617 SNEFAGLGGDTRYL
+617 SVEFAGVGGDTRYL
-631 RNRVTAGNYWE
+631 RNRITAGQYWE

-654 AGHIWGM
+654 AGYIWGM
-661 GKRLR
+661 GKDLR
-666 INDRFFLGGDTL
+666 INDRFFIGGDTL

-690 VPDPNNPNNSD
+690 VPDPNNPENSD

-707 FTRASLELTTKLGL
+707 FSRASLELTTKLGL

-734 AGTLTASKETPG
+734 AGTLTAAKETPG
-746 QGDVFRDSNKIRM
+746 VGDVFRDSNKVRM

-784 EDYDQTETLKFSF
+784 EPYDQTETLKFSF

>member
-1 MERSSVASCRG
+1 MV
-12 FRQGCPVLAFLG
+12 
-24 ERLGS
+24 S
-29 VSRFAALCLLFGGT
+29 VSRFALCLLLGG
-43 TATSVIALSSGA
+43 TATSVIALSTGA

-65 IRDIRVEGTQ
+65 IREIRVEGSQ
-75 RIEGTTVRSYL
+75 RIEGATVRSYL

-91 DPFDPSKIDQS
+91 DNFDPEKIDQS

-116 LRRDA
+116 IRRE
-121 GTLVIAVVENP
+121 GGVMLVQVVENP

-140 GNKRVKTED
+140 GNKRIKTED
-149 IAPEVQLRP
+149 INPEVQLRP
-158 RTVYTRSRV
+158 RTVYTRTRV
-167 QADLERIQEIYR
+167 QNDVERIQELYR

-195 EQNRVDLIFEIDEG
+195 EQNRVDLIFEIEEG
-209 QMTGVESISFVNN
+209 QMTGVQAINIVNN
-222 NIYDDDDLRDIMITK
+222 NVFDDDELREIMITK

-260 EQIRR
+260 EQVRR
-265 HYLRNGYADFKVLT
+265 FYLRNGYADFKVLT
-279 AVAELTPDRE
+279 SVAELTPDRE
-289 DFFITV
+289 EFFITM

-309 ITSDIPGVDVGPLYQ
+309 ISSEIPDIDIAPLYE
-324 ALNTVSGEWYNGDK
+324 AINAYSGEWYNGDK

-347 DRLGDLQYAF
+347 NRLGDLQYAF
-357 VDIDPLLERNQED
+357 IEIDPLLERNQED
-370 QTIDLV
+370 QTINLV
-376 FELKETPRVF
+376 FELKESPRVF

-395 YSTLDKVI
+395 YNTLDKVI

-413 PFNISKIRRSEQRV
+413 PFSVSKVKRSEQRI
-427 KDLGYFLEATVKT
+427 KDLGYFLDSGVEVKT
-440 AEGSNR
+440 EEGSSR
-446 DQTVV
+446 DQSVITI
-451 TVEVEEQ
+451 EVEEQ

-464 LGAGYSTTDG
+464 LGAGYSSTDG

-515 LDRDLAAGVDVFR
+515 LDRDLAAGIDLFR
-528 VVRDNRDSIAYD
+528 VVRDNRDTISYD
-540 LESTGVVLRMGY
+540 LESTGIVLRAGY
-552 PLSERLRQRVSYS
+552 PLSEKLRQRISYS
-565 LSQNKIDNV
+565 LVQNKIDNI

-579 RFLLDQLGST
+579 LFLQDQLGTT

-595 SQLLYDARDS
+595 SQLLYDERDS
-605 RLEPTSGYYFLI
+605 KIEPTSGFYGLW
-617 SNEFAGLGGDTRYL
+617 SVEFAGVGGDTRYL
-631 RNRVTAGNYWE
+631 RNRITAGQYWE

-654 AGHIWGM
+654 AGYIWGM
-661 GKRLR
+661 GEDLR
-666 INDRFFLGGDTL
+666 INDRFFIGGDTL

-690 VPDPNNPNNSD
+690 VPDPNNPENSD

-707 FTRASLELTTKLGL
+707 FSRASLELTTKLGL

-734 AGTLTASKETPG
+734 AGTLTGAKETPG
-746 QGDVFRDSNKIRM
+746 VGDVFRDSNKIRM
-759 SAGVGV
+759 AAGVGV

-784 EDYDQTETLKFSF
+784 EPYDQTETLKFSF

>member
-1 MERSSVASCRG
+1 M
-12 FRQGCPVLAFLG
+12 G
-24 ERLGS
+24 EQLVS
-29 VSRFAALCLLFGGT
+29 VSRFALCLLLGG
-43 TATSVIALSSGA
+43 TATSVIALSTGA

-65 IRDIRVEGTQ
+65 IREIRVEGSQ
-75 RIEGTTVRSYL
+75 RIEGATVRSYL

-91 DPFDPSKIDQS
+91 DNFDPEKIDQS

-116 LRRDA
+116 IRRE
-121 GTLVIAVVENP
+121 GGVMLVQVVENP

-140 GNKRVKTED
+140 GNKRIKTED
-149 IAPEVQLRP
+149 INPEVQLRP
-158 RTVYTRSRV
+158 RTVYTRTRV
-167 QADLERIQEIYR
+167 QNDVERIQELYR

-195 EQNRVDLIFEIDEG
+195 EQNRVDLIFEIEEG
-209 QMTGVESISFVNN
+209 QMTGVQAINIVNN
-222 NIYDDDDLRDIMITK
+222 NVFDDDELREIMITK

-260 EQIRR
+260 EQVRR
-265 HYLRNGYADFKVLT
+265 FYLRNGYADFKVLT
-279 AVAELTPDRE
+279 SVAELTPDRE
-289 DFFITV
+289 EFFITM

-309 ITSDIPGVDVGPLYQ
+309 ISSEIPDIDIAPLYE
-324 ALNTVSGEWYNGDK
+324 AINAYSGEWYNGDK

-347 DRLGDLQYAF
+347 NRLGDLQYAF
-357 VDIDPLLERNQED
+357 IEIDPLLERNQED
-370 QTIDLV
+370 QTINLV
-376 FELKETPRVF
+376 FELKESPRVF

-395 YSTLDKVI
+395 YNTLDKVI

-413 PFNISKIRRSEQRV
+413 PFSVSKVKRSEQRI
-427 KDLGYFLEATVKT
+427 KDLGYFLDSGVEVKT
-440 AEGSNR
+440 EEGSSR
-446 DQTVV
+446 DQSVITI
-451 TVEVEEQ
+451 EVEEQ

-464 LGAGYSTTDG
+464 LGAGYSSTDG

-515 LDRDLAAGVDVFR
+515 LDRDLAAGIDLFR
-528 VVRDNRDSIAYD
+528 VVRDNRDTISYD
-540 LESTGVVLRMGY
+540 LESTGIVLRAGY
-552 PLSERLRQRVSYS
+552 PLSEKLRQRISYS
-565 LSQNKIDNV
+565 LVQNKIDNI

-579 RFLLDQLGST
+579 LFLQDQLGTT

-595 SQLLYDARDS
+595 SQLLYDERDS
-605 RLEPTSGYYFLI
+605 KIEPTSGFYGLW
-617 SNEFAGLGGDTRYL
+617 SVEFAGVGGDTRYL
-631 RNRVTAGNYWE
+631 RNRITAGQYWE

-654 AGHIWGM
+654 AGYIWGM
-661 GKRLR
+661 GEDLR
-666 INDRFFLGGDTL
+666 INDRFFIGGDTL

-690 VPDPNNPNNSD
+690 VPDPNNPENSD

-707 FTRASLELTTKLGL
+707 FSRASLELTTKLGL

-734 AGTLTASKETPG
+734 AGTLTGAKETPG
-746 QGDVFRDSNKIRM
+746 VGDVFRDSNKIRM
-759 SAGVGV
+759 AAGVGV

-784 EDYDQTETLKFSF
+784 EPYDQTETLKFSF

>member
-1 MERSSVASCRG
+1 MV
-12 FRQGCPVLAFLG
+12 
-24 ERLGS
+24 S
-29 VSRFAALCLLFGGT
+29 VSRFAALCLLLGGT
-43 TATSVIALSSGA
+43 TATSVIALSTGA

-65 IRDIRVEGTQ
+65 IREIRVEGSQ
-75 RIEGTTVRSYL
+75 RIEGATVRSYL
-86 TVQPG
+86 TVAPG
-91 DPFDPSKIDQS
+91 DAFDPEKIDQS

-116 LRRDA
+116 IRRD
-121 GTLVIAVVENP
+121 GGVMLVAVVENP

-140 GNKRVKTED
+140 GNKRIKTED
-149 IAPEVQLRP
+149 ISPEVQLRP
-158 RTVYTRSRV
+158 RTVYTRTRV
-167 QADLERIQEIYR
+167 QNDVERIQELYR

-195 EQNRVDLIFEIDEG
+195 EQNRVDLIFEIEEG
-209 QMTGVESISFVNN
+209 QMTGVQAINIVNN
-222 NIYDDDDLRDIMITK
+222 NVFDDDELREIMITK

-260 EQIRR
+260 EQVRR
-265 HYLRNGYADFKVLT
+265 FYLRNGYADFKVLT
-279 AVAELTPDRE
+279 SVAELTPDRE
-289 DFFITV
+289 EFFITM

-309 ITSDIPGVDVGPLYQ
+309 ISSDIPDVDVQPLYE
-324 ALNTVSGEWYNGDK
+324 AISAYSGEWYNGDK

-347 DRLGDLQYAF
+347 NRLGDLQYAF
-357 VDIDPLLERNQED
+357 VEIDPLLERNQED
-370 QTIDLV
+370 QTINLV
-376 FELKETPRVF
+376 FELKESPRVF
-386 VERIDIVGN
+386 VERIDIIGN
-395 YSTLDKVI
+395 YNTLDKVI

-413 PFNISKIRRSEQRV
+413 PFSISKVRRSEQRV
-427 KDLGYFLEATVKT
+427 KDLGYFLDSGVEVKT
-440 AEGSNR
+440 AEGSSR
-446 DQTVV
+446 DQSVI

-464 LGAGYSTTDG
+464 LGAGYSSTDG

-515 LDRDLAAGVDVFR
+515 LDRDLAAGVDLFR
-528 VVRDNRDSIAYD
+528 VVRDNRDTISYD
-540 LESTGVVLRMGY
+540 LESTGIVLRAGY
-552 PLSERLRQRVSYS
+552 PLSEKLRQRISYS
-565 LSQNKIDNV
+565 LVQNKIDNV

-579 RFLLDQLGST
+579 RFLLDQQGTT

-595 SQLLYDARDS
+595 SQLLYDDRDS
-605 RLEPTSGYYFLI
+605 KIEPTSGYYFLW
-617 SNEFAGLGGDTRYL
+617 STEFAGVGGDTRYL
-631 RNRVTAGNYWE
+631 RNRVTAAQYWE
-642 PFEEVVLGLTTE
+642 PFDEVVLGLTTE

-661 GKRLR
+661 GKDLR
-666 INDRFFLGGDTL
+666 INDRFFIGGDTL

-690 VPDPNNPNNSD
+690 VPDPANPENSD

-707 FTRASLELTTKLGL
+707 FTRASLEMTTKLGL

-734 AGTLTASKETPG
+734 AGTLTAAHETPG

-759 SAGVGV
+759 AAGVGV

-784 EDYDQTETLKFSF
+784 EPYDQTETLKFSF

>member
-1 MERSSVASCRG
+1 M
-12 FRQGCPVLAFLG
+12 G
-24 ERLGS
+24 EQLVS
-29 VSRFAALCLLFGGT
+29 VSRFALCLLLGG
-43 TATSVIALSSGA
+43 TATSVIALSTGA

-65 IRDIRVEGTQ
+65 IREIRVEGSQ
-75 RIEGTTVRSYL
+75 RIEGATVQSYL
-86 TVQPG
+86 TVRPG
-91 DPFDPSKIDQS
+91 DNFDPDKIDQS

-116 LRRDA
+116 IRRE
-121 GTLVIAVVENP
+121 GGVMLVQVVENP

-140 GNKRVKTED
+140 GNKRIKTED
-149 IAPEVQLRP
+149 INPEVQLRP
-158 RTVYTRSRV
+158 RTVYTRTRV
-167 QADLERIQEIYR
+167 QNDVERIQELYR

-195 EQNRVDLIFEIDEG
+195 EQNRVDLIFEIEEG
-209 QMTGVESISFVNN
+209 QMTGVQAINFVNN
-222 NIYDDDDLRDIMITK
+222 NVFDDDELREIMITK

-260 EQIRR
+260 EQVRR
-265 HYLRNGYADFKVLT
+265 FYLRNGYADFKVLT
-279 AVAELTPDRE
+279 SVAELTPDRE
-289 DFFITV
+289 EFFITM

-309 ITSDIPGVDVGPLYQ
+309 IQSEIPDIDVTPLYE
-324 ALNTVSGEWYNGDK
+324 AINAYSGEWYNGDK

-347 DRLGDLQYAF
+347 NRLGDLQYAF
-357 VDIDPLLERNQED
+357 IDIDPLLERNQED
-370 QTIDLV
+370 QTINLV
-376 FELKETPRVF
+376 FELKESPRVF
-386 VERIDIVGN
+386 VERVDIVGN
-395 YSTLDKVI
+395 YNTLDKVI

-413 PFNISKIRRSEQRV
+413 PFSVSKVKRSEQRI
-427 KDLGYFLEATVKT
+427 KNLGYFLDSGVEVKT
-440 AEGSNR
+440 AEGSSR
-446 DQTVV
+446 DQSVI

-464 LGAGYSTTDG
+464 LGAGYSSTDG

-515 LDRDLAAGVDVFR
+515 LDRDLAAGVDLFR
-528 VVRDNRDSIAYD
+528 VVRDNRDTISYD
-540 LESTGVVLRMGY
+540 LESTGIVLRAGY
-552 PLSERLRQRVSYS
+552 PLSEKLRQRISYS
-565 LSQNKIDNV
+565 LVQNKIDNI

-579 RFLLDQLGST
+579 LFLQDQLGTT

-595 SQLLYDARDS
+595 SQLLYDERDS
-605 RLEPTSGYYFLI
+605 KIVPTSGFYGLW
-617 SNEFAGLGGDTRYL
+617 SVEFAGVGGDTRYL
-631 RNRVTAGNYWE
+631 RNRITAGQYWE

-654 AGHIWGM
+654 AGYIWGM
-661 GKRLR
+661 GKDLR
-666 INDRFFLGGDTL
+666 INDRFFIGGDTL

-690 VPDPNNPNNSD
+690 VPDPNNPENSD

-707 FTRASLELTTKLGL
+707 FSRASLELTTKLGL

-734 AGTLTASKETPG
+734 AGTLTAAKETPG
-746 QGDVFRDSNKIRM
+746 AGDVFRDSNKVRM

-784 EDYDQTETLKFSF
+784 EPYDQTETLKFSF

>member
-1 MERSSVASCRG
+1 MV
-12 FRQGCPVLAFLG
+12 
-24 ERLGS
+24 S
-29 VSRFAALCLLFGGT
+29 VSRFALCLLLGG
-43 TATSVIALSSGA
+43 TATSAIALSTGA

-65 IRDIRVEGTQ
+65 IREIRVEGSQ
-75 RIEGTTVRSYL
+75 RIESATVQSYL
-86 TVQPG
+86 TVRPG
-91 DPFDPSKIDQS
+91 DGFDPDKIDQS

-116 LRRDA
+116 IRRD
-121 GTLVIAVVENP
+121 GGVMLVQVVENP

-140 GNKRVKTED
+140 GNKRIKTED
-149 IAPEVQLRP
+149 INPEVQLRP
-158 RTVYTRSRV
+158 RTVYTRTRV
-167 QADLERIQEIYR
+167 QNDVERIQELYR

-195 EQNRVDLIFEIDEG
+195 EQNRVDLIFEIEEG
-209 QMTGVESISFVNN
+209 QMTGVQAINIVNN
-222 NIYDDDDLRDIMITK
+222 NVFDDDELREIMITK

-260 EQIRR
+260 EQVRR
-265 HYLRNGYADFKVLT
+265 FYLRNGYADFKVLT
-279 AVAELTPDRE
+279 SVAELTPDRE
-289 DFFITV
+289 EFFITM
-295 TVDEGKRYKFGKIE
+295 TVDEGKRYKFGKIT
-309 ITSDIPGVDVGPLYQ
+309 IQSDIPDIDINPLYEAISAYQ
-324 ALNTVSGEWYNGDK
+324 GEWYNGDK

-347 DRLGDLQYAF
+347 NRLGDLQYAF
-357 VDIDPLLERNQED
+357 VEIDPLLDRNQED
-370 QTIDLV
+370 QTIDV
-376 FELKETPRVF
+376 IFELKESPRVF

-395 YSTLDKVI
+395 YNTLDKVI

-413 PFNISKIRRSEQRV
+413 PFSVSKVKRSEQRI
-427 KDLGYFLEATVKT
+427 KDLGYFLDSGVEVKT
-440 AEGSNR
+440 AEGSTR
-446 DQTVV
+446 DQSVITI
-451 TVEVEEQ
+451 EVEEQ

-464 LGAGYSTTDG
+464 LGAGYSSTDG

-515 LDRDLAAGVDVFR
+515 LDRDLAAGVDLFR
-528 VVRDNRDSIAYD
+528 VVRDNRDTISYD
-540 LESTGVVLRMGY
+540 LESTGVVLRAGY
-552 PLSERLRQRVSYS
+552 PLSEKLRQRISYS
-565 LSQNKIDNV
+565 LVQNKIDNI

-579 RFLLDQLGST
+579 LFLQDQLGTT

-595 SQLLYDARDS
+595 SQLLYDERDS
-605 RLEPTSGYYFLI
+605 KIEPTSGFYGLWSI
-617 SNEFAGLGGDTRYL
+617 EFAGIGGDTRYL
-631 RNRVTAGNYWE
+631 RNRITAGQYWE

-654 AGHIWGM
+654 AGYIWGM
-661 GKRLR
+661 GKDLR
-666 INDRFFLGGDTL
+666 INDRFFIGGDTL

-690 VPDPNNPNNSD
+690 VPDPNNPENSD

-707 FTRASLELTTKLGL
+707 FSRASLELTTKLGL

-734 AGTLTASKETPG
+734 AGTLTAAKETPG
-746 QGDVFRDSNKIRM
+746 VGDVFRDSAKVRM

-784 EDYDQTETLKFSF
+784 EPYDQTETLKFSF

>member
-1 MERSSVASCRG
+1 MV
-12 FRQGCPVLAFLG
+12 
-24 ERLGS
+24 S
-29 VSRFAALCLLFGGT
+29 VSRFALCLLLGG
-43 TATSVIALSSGA
+43 TATSVIALSTGA

-65 IRDIRVEGTQ
+65 IREIRVEGSQ
-75 RIEGTTVRSYL
+75 RIEGATVRSYL

-91 DPFDPSKIDQS
+91 DNFDPEKIDQS

-116 LRRDA
+116 IRRE
-121 GTLVIAVVENP
+121 GGVMLVQVVENP

-140 GNKRVKTED
+140 GNKRIKTED
-149 IAPEVQLRP
+149 INPEVQLRP
-158 RTVYTRSRV
+158 RTVYTRTRV
-167 QADLERIQEIYR
+167 QNDVERIQELYR

-195 EQNRVDLIFEIDEG
+195 EQNRVDLIFEIEEG
-209 QMTGVESISFVNN
+209 QMTGVQAINIVNN
-222 NIYDDDDLRDIMITK
+222 NVFDDDELREIMITK

-260 EQIRR
+260 EQVRR
-265 HYLRNGYADFKVLT
+265 FYLRNGYADFKVLT
-279 AVAELTPDRE
+279 SVAELTPDRE
-289 DFFITV
+289 EFFITM

-309 ITSDIPGVDVGPLYQ
+309 ISSEIPDIDVAPLYE
-324 ALNTVSGEWYNGDK
+324 AINAYSGEWYNGDK

-347 DRLGDLQYAF
+347 NRLGDLQYAF
-357 VDIDPLLERNQED
+357 IEIDPLLERNQED
-370 QTIDLV
+370 QTINLV
-376 FELKETPRVF
+376 FELKESPRVF
-386 VERIDIVGN
+386 VERVDIIGN
-395 YSTLDKVI
+395 YNTLDKVI

-413 PFNISKIRRSEQRV
+413 PFSVSKVKRSEQRI
-427 KDLGYFLEATVKT
+427 KDLGYFLDSGVEVKT
-440 AEGSNR
+440 EEGSSR
-446 DQTVV
+446 DQSVITI
-451 TVEVEEQ
+451 EVEEQ

-464 LGAGYSTTDG
+464 LGAGYSSTDG

-515 LDRDLAAGVDVFR
+515 LDRDLAAGIDLFR
-528 VVRDNRDSIAYD
+528 VVRDNRDTISYD
-540 LESTGVVLRMGY
+540 LESTGIVLRAGY
-552 PLSERLRQRVSYS
+552 PLSEKLRQRISYS
-565 LSQNKIDNV
+565 LVQNKIDNI

-579 RFLLDQLGST
+579 LFLQDQLGTT

-595 SQLLYDARDS
+595 SQLLYDERDS
-605 RLEPTSGYYFLI
+605 KIEPTSGFYGLW
-617 SNEFAGLGGDTRYL
+617 SVEFAGVGGDTRYL
-631 RNRVTAGNYWE
+631 RNRITAGQYWE

-654 AGHIWGM
+654 AGYIWGM
-661 GKRLR
+661 GQDLR
-666 INDRFFLGGDTL
+666 INDRFFIGGDTL

-690 VPDPNNPNNSD
+690 VPDPNNPENSD

-707 FTRASLELTTKLGL
+707 FSRASLELTTKLGL

-734 AGTLTASKETPG
+734 AGTLTGAKETPG
-746 QGDVFRDSNKIRM
+746 IGDVFRDSNKIRM
-759 SAGVGV
+759 AAGVGV

-784 EDYDQTETLKFSF
+784 EPYDQTETLKFSF

>member
-1 MERSSVASCRG
+1 LV
-12 FRQGCPVLAFLG
+12 
-24 ERLGS
+24 S
-29 VSRFAALCLLFGGT
+29 VSRFALCLLLGG
-43 TATSVIALSSGA
+43 TATSVIALSTGA

-65 IRDIRVEGTQ
+65 IREIRVEGSQ
-75 RIEGTTVRSYL
+75 RIEGATVRSYL

-91 DPFDPSKIDQS
+91 DNFDPEKIDQS

-116 LRRDA
+116 IRRE
-121 GTLVIAVVENP
+121 GGVMLVQVVENP

-140 GNKRVKTED
+140 GNKRIKTED
-149 IAPEVQLRP
+149 INPEVQLRP
-158 RTVYTRSRV
+158 RTVYTRTRV
-167 QADLERIQEIYR
+167 QNDVERIQELYR

-195 EQNRVDLIFEIDEG
+195 EQNRVDLIFEIEEG
-209 QMTGVESISFVNN
+209 QMTGVQAINIVNN
-222 NIYDDDDLRDIMITK
+222 NVFDDDELREIMITK

-260 EQIRR
+260 EQVRR
-265 HYLRNGYADFKVLT
+265 FYLRNGYADFKVLT
-279 AVAELTPDRE
+279 SVAELTPDRE
-289 DFFITV
+289 EFFITM

-309 ITSDIPGVDVGPLYQ
+309 ISSEIPDIDVAPLYE
-324 ALNTVSGEWYNGDK
+324 AINAYSGEWYNGDK

-347 DRLGDLQYAF
+347 NRLGDLQYAF
-357 VDIDPLLERNQED
+357 IEIDPLLERNQED
-370 QTIDLV
+370 QTINLV
-376 FELKETPRVF
+376 FELKESPRVF
-386 VERIDIVGN
+386 VERVDIIGN
-395 YSTLDKVI
+395 YNTLDKVI

-413 PFNISKIRRSEQRV
+413 PFSVSKVKRSEQRI
-427 KDLGYFLEATVKT
+427 KDLGYFLDSGVEVKT
-440 AEGSNR
+440 EEGSSR
-446 DQTVV
+446 DQSVITI
-451 TVEVEEQ
+451 EVEEQ

-464 LGAGYSTTDG
+464 LGAGYSSTDG

-515 LDRDLAAGVDVFR
+515 LDRDLAAGIDLFR
-528 VVRDNRDSIAYD
+528 VVRDNRDTISYD
-540 LESTGVVLRMGY
+540 LESTGIVLRAGY
-552 PLSERLRQRVSYS
+552 PLSEKLRQRISYS
-565 LSQNKIDNV
+565 LVQNKIDNI

-579 RFLLDQLGST
+579 LFLQDQLGTT

-595 SQLLYDARDS
+595 SQLLYDERDS
-605 RLEPTSGYYFLI
+605 KIEPTSGFYGLW
-617 SNEFAGLGGDTRYL
+617 SVEFAGVGGDTRYL
-631 RNRVTAGNYWE
+631 RNRITAGQYWE

-654 AGHIWGM
+654 AGYIWGM
-661 GKRLR
+661 GQDLR
-666 INDRFFLGGDTL
+666 INDRFFIGGDTL

-690 VPDPNNPNNSD
+690 VPDPNNPENSD

-707 FTRASLELTTKLGL
+707 FSRASLELTTKLGL

-734 AGTLTASKETPG
+734 AGTLTGAKETPG
-746 QGDVFRDSNKIRM
+746 VGDVFRDSNKIRM
-759 SAGVGV
+759 AAGVGV

-784 EDYDQTETLKFSF
+784 EPYDQTETLKFSF

>member
-1 MERSSVASCRG
+1 M
-12 FRQGCPVLAFLG
+12 G
-24 ERLGS
+24 EQLVS
-29 VSRFAALCLLFGGT
+29 VSRFALCLLLGG
-43 TATSVIALSSGA
+43 TATSVIALSTGA

-65 IRDIRVEGTQ
+65 IREIRVEGSQ
-75 RIEGTTVRSYL
+75 RIEGATVQSYL
-86 TVQPG
+86 TVRPG
-91 DPFDPSKIDQS
+91 DNFDPDKIDQS

-116 LRRDA
+116 IRRE
-121 GTLVIAVVENP
+121 GGVMLVQVVENP

-140 GNKRVKTED
+140 GNKRIKTED
-149 IAPEVQLRP
+149 INPEVQLRP
-158 RTVYTRSRV
+158 RTVYTRTRV
-167 QADLERIQEIYR
+167 QNDVERIQELYR

-195 EQNRVDLIFEIDEG
+195 EQNRVDLIFEIEEG
-209 QMTGVESISFVNN
+209 QMTGVQAINFVNN
-222 NIYDDDDLRDIMITK
+222 NVFDDDELREIMITK

-260 EQIRR
+260 EQVRR
-265 HYLRNGYADFKVLT
+265 FYLRNGYADFKVLT
-279 AVAELTPDRE
+279 SVAELTPDRE
-289 DFFITV
+289 EFFITM

-309 ITSDIPGVDVGPLYQ
+309 IQSEIPDIDVTPLYE
-324 ALNTVSGEWYNGDK
+324 AINAYSGEWYNGDK

-347 DRLGDLQYAF
+347 NRLGDLQYAF
-357 VDIDPLLERNQED
+357 IDIDPLLERNQED
-370 QTIDLV
+370 QTINLV
-376 FELKETPRVF
+376 FELKESPRVF
-386 VERIDIVGN
+386 VERVDIVGN
-395 YSTLDKVI
+395 YNTLDKVI

-413 PFNISKIRRSEQRV
+413 PFSVSKVKRSEQRI
-427 KDLGYFLEATVKT
+427 KDLGYFLDSGVEVKT
-440 AEGSNR
+440 AEGSSR
-446 DQTVV
+446 DQSVI

-464 LGAGYSTTDG
+464 LGAGYSSTDG

-515 LDRDLAAGVDVFR
+515 LDRDLAAGVDLFR
-528 VVRDNRDSIAYD
+528 VVRDNRDTISYD
-540 LESTGVVLRMGY
+540 LESTGIVLRAGY
-552 PLSERLRQRVSYS
+552 PLSEKLRQRISYS
-565 LSQNKIDNV
+565 LVQNKIDNI

-579 RFLLDQLGST
+579 LFLQDQLGTT

-595 SQLLYDARDS
+595 SQLLYDERDS
-605 RLEPTSGYYFLI
+605 KIEPTSGFYGLW
-617 SNEFAGLGGDTRYL
+617 SVEFAGVGGDTRYL
-631 RNRVTAGNYWE
+631 RNRITAGQYWE

-654 AGHIWGM
+654 AGYIWGM
-661 GKRLR
+661 GKDLR
-666 INDRFFLGGDTL
+666 INDRFFIGGDTL

-690 VPDPNNPNNSD
+690 VPDPNNPENSD

-707 FTRASLELTTKLGL
+707 FSRASLELTTKLGL

-734 AGTLTASKETPG
+734 AGTLTAAKETPG
-746 QGDVFRDSNKIRM
+746 VGDVFRDSNKVRM

-784 EDYDQTETLKFSF
+784 EPYDQTETLKFSF

>member
-1 MERSSVASCRG
+1 MV
-12 FRQGCPVLAFLG
+12 
-24 ERLGS
+24 S
-29 VSRFAALCLLFGGT
+29 VSRFALCLLLGG
-43 TATSVIALSSGA
+43 TATSAIALSTGA

-65 IRDIRVEGTQ
+65 IREIRVEGSQ
-75 RIEGTTVRSYL
+75 RIESATVQSYMTVR
-86 TVQPG
+86 PG
-91 DPFDPSKIDQS
+91 DSFDPDKIDQS

-116 LRRDA
+116 IRRE
-121 GTLVIAVVENP
+121 GGVMLVQVVENP

-140 GNKRVKTED
+140 GNKRIKTED
-149 IAPEVQLRP
+149 INPEVQLRP
-158 RTVYTRSRV
+158 RTVYTRTRV
-167 QADLERIQEIYR
+167 QNDVERIQELYR

-195 EQNRVDLIFEIDEG
+195 EQNRVDLIFEIEEG
-209 QMTGVESISFVNN
+209 QMTGVQAINIVNN
-222 NIYDDDDLRDIMITK
+222 NVFDDDDLREIMITK

-260 EQIRR
+260 EQVRR

-279 AVAELTPDRE
+279 SVAELTPDRE
-289 DFFITV
+289 EFFITM
-295 TVDEGKRYKFGKIE
+295 TVDEGKRYKFGKIT
-309 ITSDIPGVDVGPLYQ
+309 IQSDIQDIDINPLYEAISAYQ
-324 ALNTVSGEWYNGDK
+324 GEWYNGDK

-347 DRLGDLQYAF
+347 NRLGDLQYAF
-357 VDIDPLLERNQED
+357 VEIDPLLDRNQED
-370 QTIDLV
+370 QTIDVV
-376 FELKETPRVF
+376 FELKESPRVF

-395 YSTLDKVI
+395 YNTLDKVI

-413 PFNISKIRRSEQRV
+413 PFSVSKVKRSEQRI
-427 KDLGYFLEATVKT
+427 KDLGYFLDSGVEVKT
-440 AEGSNR
+440 AEGSTR
-446 DQTVV
+446 DQSVITI
-451 TVEVEEQ
+451 EVEEQ

-464 LGAGYSTTDG
+464 LGAGYSSTDG

-515 LDRDLAAGVDVFR
+515 LDRDLAAGVDLFR
-528 VVRDNRDSIAYD
+528 VVRDNRDTISYD
-540 LESTGVVLRMGY
+540 LESTGIVLRAGY
-552 PLSERLRQRVSYS
+552 PLSEKLRQRVSYS
-565 LSQNKIDNV
+565 LVQNKIDNI

-579 RFLLDQLGST
+579 LFLQDQLGTT

-595 SQLLYDARDS
+595 SQLLYDDRDS
-605 RLEPTSGYYFLI
+605 KVEPTNGYYFLW
-617 SNEFAGLGGDTRYL
+617 SVEFAGVGGDTRYL
-631 RNRVTAGNYWE
+631 RNRVTAGQYWE

-654 AGHIWGM
+654 AGYIWGM
-661 GKRLR
+661 GKDLR
-666 INDRFFLGGDTL
+666 INDRFFIGGDTL

-690 VPDPNNPNNSD
+690 VPDPTNPENSD

-707 FTRASLELTTKLGL
+707 FSRASLELTTKLGL

-734 AGTLTASKETPG
+734 AGTLTAAKETPG
-746 QGDVFRDSNKIRM
+746 VGDVFRDSNKVRM

-784 EDYDQTETLKFSF
+784 EPYDQTETLKFSF

>member
-1 MERSSVASCRG
+1 M
-12 FRQGCPVLAFLG
+12 
-24 ERLGS
+24 GS
-29 VSRFAALCLLFGGT
+29 VSRFAALCLLLGGT
-43 TATSVIALSSGA
+43 TATSVIALSTGA
-55 MAQEAFDGGI
+55 MAQEAFDGGVI
-65 IRDIRVEGTQ
+65 NEVRVEGTQ
-75 RIEGTTVRSYL
+75 RIEGETVRSYL
-86 TVQPG
+86 TVRVG
-91 DPFDPSKIDQS
+91 DSFDPVKIDQS

-116 LRRDA
+116 LRRE
-121 GTLVIAVVENP
+121 GGSLVVAVVENP

-140 GNKRVKTED
+140 GNRRVKTED
-149 IAPEVQLRP
+149 ISPEVQLRP
-158 RTVYTRSRV
+158 RTVYTRARV
-167 QADLERIQEIYR
+167 QADTERIQEIYR

-209 QMTGVESISFVNN
+209 QMTGVQAINFVNN
-222 NIYDDDDLRDIMITK
+222 NIYDDDDLREIMITK

-289 DFFITV
+289 EFFITM
-295 TVDEGKRYKFGKIE
+295 TVDEGKRYKFGRIE
-309 ITSDIPGVDVGPLYQ
+309 ITTEMPDVDVGPLYE
-324 ALNTVSGEWYNGDK
+324 ALSTVSGEWYNGDK

-347 DRLGDLQYAF
+347 NRLGDLQYAF
-357 VDIDPLLERNQED
+357 VEIDPLLERNQED
-370 QTIDLV
+370 QTIDVV

-386 VERIDIVGN
+386 VERVDINGN
-395 YSTLDKVI
+395 YRTLDKVI
-403 RREMLLVEGD
+403 RREILLVEGD
-413 PFNISKIRRSEQRV
+413 PFSISKLRRSEQRV
-427 KDLGYFLEATVKT
+427 KDLGYFLEATVKS
-440 AEGSNR
+440 AEGSTR
-446 DQTVV
+446 DQSIV

-464 LGAGYSTTDG
+464 IGAGYSTTDG
-474 ALLDFSIRQRN
+474 ALLDFSIRERN

-496 TLLSSRSFEVDLG
+496 TMLSSRSFEVDVG

-515 LDRDLAAGVDVFR
+515 LDRDMAAGVDVFR
-528 VVRDNRDSIAYD
+528 IVRDYSDYYSYD
-540 LESTGVVLRMGY
+540 LESTGVTFRLGY

-565 LSQNKIDNV
+565 LVQNRIENV

-617 SNEFAGLGGDTRYL
+617 SNEFAGVGGDTRYL
-631 RNRVTAGNYWE
+631 RNRITAGTYWE
-642 PFEEVVLGLTTE
+642 LFTDGILGLTTE

-661 GKRLR
+661 GKDLR

-678 RGFEIGGIGPRN
+678 RGFEVGGVGPRN
-690 VPDPNNPNNSD
+690 VPDPNNPDNSD
-701 ALGGTI
+701 SLGGTI
-707 FTRASLELTTKLGL
+707 FSRASLELTSKLGL
-721 PDELGVKAHAFYD
+721 PDELGVKGHVFYD
-734 AGTLTASKETPG
+734 AGLLTASKETPG
-746 QGDVFRDSNKIRM
+746 QGDIFRDSNKIRM

-771 GPIRLDLAYPIAK
+771 GPIRLDLAHPIAK
-784 EDYDQTETLKFSF
+784 EPYDQTETLKFSF